1 MKGICLSLSHLGITV
16 GCDDYLHL
24 VFPLSDIN
32 LGVALGL
39 LQNTAGFTEVKLLKT
54 LRIMRALAY
63 GAFGPRASTLR

>member
-1 MKGICLSLSHLGITV
+1 MEGMCLSHLGLQLGMKTV
-16 GCDDYLHL
+16 YLHL
-24 VFPLSDIN
+24 VSPLGDMN

-63 GAFGPRASTLR
+63 EAFGPWASTL